1 MKKLLCTALLATL
14 ASAAVSAATA
24 FTDAKDAV
32 DYRQSAFTLIRHNTG
47 DIGEMLQ
54 GKVPFDAKRVQ
65 QRADALAA
73 LAPLPWPAFSTPGTE
88 AGGGEAKVEIWA
100 DFKDFTAKADKFQLD
115 AKALQTAA
123 QSGDQAK
130 IKAAFATFRGN
141 CKACHDKYKA
151 D

>member
-73 LAPLPWPAFSTPGTE
+73 VAPLPWPAFSTPGTE
-88 AGGGEAKVEIWA
+88 AGGGEAKAEIWA

>member
-1 MKKLLCTALLATL
+1 MKKLFTIFAAAAAL
-14 ASAAVSAATA
+14 SAAAHAATA

-32 DYRQSAFTLIRHNTG
+32 DYRQSAFTMIRHNTG

-73 LAPLPWPAFSTPGTE
+73 LAPLPWPAFSTAGTE
-88 AGGGEAKVEIWA
+88 TGGGDAKAEIWA
-100 DFKDFTAKADKFQLD
+100 DFKDFTAKADKLQLD
-115 AKALQTAA
+115 AKALQAAA

>member
-1 MKKLLCTALLATL
+1 MKKLLTSLFLTALTS
-14 ASAAVSAATA
+14 SAVHAATA

-47 DIGEMLQ
+47 DIGDMLQ

-73 LAPLPWPAFSTPGTE
+73 VAPLPWAAFSTPGTE
-88 AGGGEAKVEIWA
+88 TGGGDAKAEIWA

>member
-1 MKKLLCTALLATL
+1 MKKLFALFLITASTS
-14 ASAAVSAATA
+14 ASLYAATA

-32 DYRQSAFTLIRHNTG
+32 DYRQSAFTMIRHNTG

-54 GKVPFDAKRVQ
+54 GKVAFDAKRVQ

-73 LAPLPWPAFSTPGTE
+73 LAPLPWAAFSTPGTE
-88 AGGGEAKVEIWA
+88 AGGGEAKAEIWA
-100 DFKDFTAKADKFQLD
+100 DFKDFTAKADKFQQD
-115 AKALQTAA
+115 AKALQVAA
-123 QSGDQAK
+123 QSGDQGQ

>member
-1 MKKLLCTALLATL
+1 MKKLFTVLIVSAFSSTALY
-14 ASAAVSAATA
+14 AATA

-32 DYRQSAFTLIRHNTG
+32 DYRQSAFTMIRHNTG

-73 LAPLPWPAFSTPGTE
+73 LAPLPWAAFSTPGTE
-88 AGGGEAKVEIWA
+88 AGGGDAKKEIWA
-100 DFKDFTAKADKFQLD
+100 DFKDFTAKADKFQQD
-115 AKALQTAA
+115 TKTLQVAA
-123 QSGDQAK
+123 QTGDQAK

-141 CKACHDKYKA
+141 CKACHDQYKA

>member
-1 MKKLLCTALLATL
+1 MKKLLTTLLLSALTTTT
-14 ASAAVSAATA
+14 VSAATA
-24 FTDAKDAV
+24 FTDAKDAI
-32 DYRQSAFTLIRHNTG
+32 DYRQSAFTLIRHNNG

-73 LAPLPWPAFSTPGTE
+73 LTPLPWPAFSTAGAE
-88 AGGGEAKVEIWA
+88 KGGGEAKAEIWA

>member
-1 MKKLLCTALLATL
+1 MKKLLCAALFATV

-47 DIGEMLQ
+47 DIGDMLQ

-73 LAPLPWPAFSTPGTE
+73 LAPLPWPAFSTAGTE
-88 AGGGEAKVEIWA
+88 TGGGDAKAEIWA

>member
-1 MKKLLCTALLATL
+1 MKKLITAALLT
-14 ASAAVSAATA
+14 AVTSTTVLAATA
-24 FTDAKDAV
+24 FSDAKDAV
-32 DYRQSAFTLIRHNTG
+32 DYRKAAFQMIRHNTG
-47 DIGEMLQ
+47 DIGDMIQ

-73 LAPLPWPAFSTPGTE
+73 LAPLPWDAFRTAGTE
-88 AGGGEAKVEIWA
+88 QGGGDAKKEIWA
-100 DFKDFTAKADKFQLD
+100 DFNDFTAKADKFSSD

-130 IKAAFATFRGN
+130 IKAAFASFRGN
-141 CKACHDKYKA
+141 CKACHEKYKA

>member
-1 MKKLLCTALLATL
+1 MKKLLTTFLLTALT
-14 ASAAVSAATA
+14 STTVYAATA
-24 FTDAKDAV
+24 FTDAKDAL

-73 LAPLPWPAFSTPGTE
+73 LATLPWDGFRTAGTE
-88 AGGGEAKVEIWA
+88 AGGGDAKAEIWA

-123 QSGDQAK
+123 QSADQAK

>member
-73 LAPLPWPAFSTPGTE
+73 LAPLPWSAFSTPGTE
-88 AGGGEAKVEIWA
+88 AGGGEAKAEIWA

-141 CKACHDKYKA
+141 CKACHDDYKN
-151 D
+151 

>member
-1 MKKLLCTALLATL
+1 MKKLLCVALLAAAT
-14 ASAAVSAATA
+14 SAAVSAATA

-73 LAPLPWPAFSTPGTE
+73 LAPLPWPAFSTAGTE
-88 AGGGEAKVEIWA
+88 SGGGDAKADIWT
-100 DFKDFTAKADKFQLD
+100 DFKDFTSKADKFQQD

-123 QSGDQAK
+123 QSGDQVK

>member
-1 MKKLLCTALLATL
+1 MKKLFTTLLLSALTTTSVA
-14 ASAAVSAATA
+14 AATA
-24 FTDAKDAV
+24 FTDAKDAI
-32 DYRQSAFTLIRHNTG
+32 DYRQSAFTMIRHNTG

-73 LAPLPWPAFSTPGTE
+73 LAPLPWAAFSTAGTE
-88 AGGGEAKVEIWA
+88 KGGGDAKAEIWA
-100 DFKDFTAKADKFQLD
+100 DFKDFTAKADKFQVD
-115 AKALQTAA
+115 TKALQTAA

-141 CKACHDKYKA
+141 CKACHDKYKT